1 MTTATKMLLLLLT
14 MAAMLFLPWLG
25 SYIYYNGVFP
35 VGFFAY
41 PPLTAMPKAG
51 FDMVIFC
58 VIALL
63 CAIVAAA
70 YIFPQWFWFK
80 KVETPMVVR
89 PKAKWPM
96 WFWFGLICWGGV
108 MLLFIFKVR
117 EPVWLV
123 HWSDIPLFW
132 GTALMLDGWV
142 YKRNG
147 GVSLISKV
155 PQELI
160 GIGVASVSGWMI
172 FEFLNFFV
180 DDNWYYPMGDM
191 LDREEFFLYAC
202 IVSSGLLPIA
212 FEWYCLFKTFPK
224 LRERFSNGIKI
235 KTNTLIDNL
244 ILLACFG
251 GMFASGLLPNTMFFM
266 LWIGPPI
273 ILAIVLKKIGVWTP
287 VMEIGNGNWT
297 PSLLGALTYFVTGLC
312 LEGQNYLSAIHS
324 PNLWTEDPAYWQ
336 YSLPYVDVLHVFE
349 MPLLGLWGYLPFGI
363 YCWLWWIAWATL
375 MNIPAKFLKE
385 DPLKIDSDI

>member
-1 MTTATKMLLLLLT
+1 MTTATKMSILLLT
-14 MAAMLFLPWLG
+14 MTAMLFLPWLG
-25 SYIYYNGVFP
+25 SYIYYSGIFP
-35 VGFFAY
+35 EDFFAY
-41 PPLTAMPKAG
+41 PTLKAMPKPG
-51 FDMVIFC
+51 FNVYIFGI
-58 VIALL
+58 IAFF
-63 CAIVAAA
+63 CAVVAAA

-80 KVETPMVVR
+80 KVDTPVVAK
-89 PKAKWPM
+89 PKVKMPM
-96 WFWFGLICWGGV
+96 WFWLGLACWGGV

-117 EPVWLV
+117 NPTWLI
-123 HWSDIPLFW
+123 HWTDVPLFW

-147 GVSLISKV
+147 GVSLVSKM

-191 LDREEFFLYAC
+191 LDREEFLLYAC

-224 LRERFSNGIKI
+224 LRNRFSNGIKI
-235 KTNTLIDNL
+235 KTNTLMDNL

-251 GMFASGLLPNTMFFM
+251 GMFASGLLPDTMFFI
-266 LWIGPPI
+266 LWLGPPI

-287 VMEIGNGNWT
+287 VMDIGKGNWT
-297 PSLLGALTYFVTGLC
+297 PALLGALTYFVTGFC
-312 LEGQNYLSAIHS
+312 LEGQNYLSAIHA
-324 PNLWTEDPAYWQ
+324 PNLWTGDPAYWQ
-336 YSLPYVDVLHVFE
+336 YSLPYVDAFHVFE

-375 MNIPAKFLKE
+375 MNIPALFLKE
-385 DPLKIDSDI
+385 DPLNSDSPL